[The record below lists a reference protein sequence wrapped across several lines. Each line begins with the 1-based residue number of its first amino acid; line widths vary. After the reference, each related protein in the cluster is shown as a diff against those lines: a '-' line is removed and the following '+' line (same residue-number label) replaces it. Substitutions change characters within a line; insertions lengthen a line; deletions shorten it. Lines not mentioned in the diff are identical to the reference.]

1 MQIIIIT
8 LLIIIA
14 ILASLSLFLFF
25 YYMRINKAINV
36 FLEKGN
42 VKDAR
47 EVLFSQIKKT
57 KEIELTLK
65 DTIGNIRSLED
76 ISRVSLQKIG
86 IVRFNPFGDMG
97 GNQSFAIA
105 MLDGIKGGIVV
116 SSLLD
121 LLLNKVLLQ
130 M

>member
-1 MQIIIIT
+1 M
-8 LLIIIA
+8 
-14 ILASLSLFLFF
+14 
-25 YYMRINKAINV
+25 

-47 EVLFSQIKKT
+47 EVLFSQIEKT

-65 DTIGNIRSLED
+65 DTIDNIRSLED

-105 MLDGIKGGIVV
+105 MLDGNNDGFVV